1 MSGHRGIVTAL
12 LLVGVVVL
20 GLGWALTASATVV
33 GDGIAPAAVDAGPS
47 IDDVVGVY
55 QEKEKGVDY
64 DLLSA
69 DAEKWKASGTCT
81 ITKLDAVTVNLH
93 FETTGST
100 WDDVGHY
107 GGGGIVVTGNAD
119 DATLGSTCYLQ
130 VLMLKGKPGKLKAK
144 GTWTSYDVSEAWF
157 ESGSFSLKQT
167 G

>member
-1 MSGHRGIVTAL
+1 MSGHRGTATGL
-12 LLVGVVVL
+12 LLVGIVVL
-20 GLGWALTASATVV
+20 GLGWAYTASATAAGEV
-33 GDGIAPAAVDAGPS
+33 IAPASVGLGPS

-64 DLLSA
+64 DLLSGE
-69 DAEKWKASGTCT
+69 AEKWSAGGTCT
-81 ITKLDAVTVNLH
+81 ITKLDDVTVNLH

-119 DATLGSTCYLQ
+119 DATLGTTCYLQ

-144 GTWTSYDVSEAWF
+144 GTWTSYDVGEGWF